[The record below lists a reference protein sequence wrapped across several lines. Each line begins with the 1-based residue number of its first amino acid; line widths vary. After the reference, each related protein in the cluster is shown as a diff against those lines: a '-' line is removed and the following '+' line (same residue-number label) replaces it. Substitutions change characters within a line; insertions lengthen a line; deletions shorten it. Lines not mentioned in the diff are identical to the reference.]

1 MTAPVTVS
9 ERDLRTLLGIVKDNR
24 DDLPEAGL
32 PLSLLADLMDQVRCD
47 NVSVMNADYQS
58 DRLAVSF
65 MQEIPPTDCSSVDVE
80 ASDGCHWCEYT
91 GYPDRSG
98 DLRSVTLV
106 SDFYSA
112 RQWHS
117 TIPYT
122 DYLRPLGMEHVLQLC
137 LPGRP
142 GPAAWPCS
150 GAKMMLFRAPGPDF
164 SERDRDL
171 LALLQPH
178 LHQAYLDAER
188 RRHGAPRLTPRQR
201 ELMRLIASGHTNA
214 KIARQLG
221 ITEGTVRSH
230 LEDIY
235 TRLQVSSR
243 AAAVARVFPDE
254 AAS

>member
-1 MTAPVTVS
+1 
-9 ERDLRTLLGIVKDNR
+9 
-24 DDLPEAGL
+24 
-32 PLSLLADLMDQVRCD
+32 
-47 NVSVMNADYQS
+47 
-58 DRLAVSF
+58 
-65 MQEIPPTDCSSVDVE
+65 MQEVPPVDDSGVDVE
-80 ASDGCHWCEYT
+80 ASDGCHWREFT

-98 DLRSVTLV
+98 DMRCVTKV
-106 SDFYSA
+106 SDFFSA

-117 TIPYT
+117 TRPYT
-122 DYLRPLGMEHVLQLC
+122 DYIRPLGFEHVLQLC
-137 LPGRP
+137 LPGQL

-150 GAKMMLFRAPGPDF
+150 GAKMMFPREPGPDF

-178 LHQAYLDAER
+178 LHQAYPDAER
-188 RRHGAPRLTPRQR
+188 RRCRTPQLTPRQR
-201 ELMRLIASGHTNA
+201 ELMFLVAAGHTNA

-243 AAAVARVFPDE
+243 AAAVARVFPDGT
-254 AAS
+254 AL